1 MMLTCKETVSQMDS
15 DATATI
21 IGSSLEDIPD
31 KTKDDSC
38 KSQGMLKC
46 FLFEFET
53 ILNDK
58 SYNLLCFWFSRIH
71 EIHDTC

>member
-1 MMLTCKETVSQMDS
+1 MRMITFKKTVSQMDS

-38 KSQGMLKC
+38 KSEGMLKC

-58 SYNLLCFWFSRIH
+58 SYNLLCFWLTLS
-71 EIHDTC
+71 